1 MKIRLVAIGAVL
13 FLAILACGGSNTGQK
28 IGESTSAGPTN
39 TPGVTLYKAGDIIKL
54 SDHTI
59 VMNRGEV
66 KTKILQA
73 NFTIENTGT
82 SDLAVSSLLS
92 FSAKSSDGTKLD
104 LSFDCGSSLD
114 GKVLS
119 GDKLKG
125 DICFTLA
132 GKAPYRIYYEAGL
145 FSSGAIVWEI
155 P

>member
-1 MKIRLVAIGAVL
+1 MKIRFAVIGVVL

-28 IGESTSAGPTN
+28 VGETTSAGPTN
-39 TPGVTLYKAGDIIKL
+39 TPGVSVYKAGDIIKL

-59 VMNRGEV
+59 VMNSGEV
-66 KTKILQA
+66 KTNILQA
-73 NFTIENTGT
+73 NFTIENT
-82 SDLAVSSLLS
+82 SSKDIAISSLLN

-104 LSFDCGSSLD
+104 ISLDCGSDL
-114 GKVLS
+114 GGTILS

-125 DICFTLA
+125 DICFKLA
-132 GKAPYRIYYEAGL
+132 GSAPYRIYYQSGL